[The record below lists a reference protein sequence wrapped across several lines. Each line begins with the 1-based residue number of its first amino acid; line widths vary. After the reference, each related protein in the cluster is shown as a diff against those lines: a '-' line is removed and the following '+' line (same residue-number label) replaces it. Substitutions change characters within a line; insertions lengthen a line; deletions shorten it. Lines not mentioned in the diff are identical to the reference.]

1 MPAFVEV
8 GCEDVSI
15 FVDRAILN
23 DGFFAFTN
31 LPDLVEATVQKIDL
45 QMVCPPGHVLIEI
58 AEIGI
63 VIHRFIKGNPIVMFG
78 QFFCQCSFAGSDVAG
93 NGNVFQCSHELFN
106 NEVAK
111 VAIFI

>member
-1 MPAFVEV
+1 
-8 GCEDVSI
+8 
-15 FVDRAILN
+15 
-23 DGFFAFTN
+23 
-31 LPDLVEATVQKIDL
+31 
-45 QMVCPPGHVLIEI
+45 
-58 AEIGI
+58 
-63 VIHRFIKGNPIVMFG
+63 MFG

>member
-8 GCEDVSI
+8 GCENVCV
-15 FVDRAILN
+15 FVDGAILN

-31 LPDLVEATVQKIDL
+31 LSDLVEATVQKIDL
-45 QMVCPPGHVLIEI
+45 QMVCPPGHVLIKI
-58 AEIGI
+58 AQIGI

>member
-8 GCEDVSI
+8 GCENVCV
-15 FVDRAILN
+15 FVDGAILN

-45 QMVCPPGHVLIEI
+45 QMVSPPGHVLIKI

-63 VIHRFIKGNPIVMFG
+63 VIHRFIKGNPIVM
-78 QFFCQCSFAGSDVAG
+78 
-93 NGNVFQCSHELFN
+93 L
-106 NEVAK
+106 
-111 VAIFI
+111 